1 MMQRRRRNRPTL
13 FGPTADKDSAAATS
27 NTGEKPTKKR
37 KRKQQ
42 QICNCQRQMRKRQRQ
57 REAAQEEKVRPTLLA
72 FINAVETIE
81 RSVHAA
87 TDNSTLTEGAWSKQ
101 PIARLGGDTA
111 TRGDYR
117 ALDQEIML
125 GSERLGAITP
135 KGIEEEIG
143 EDNGFKH
150 HDTLMTVKNWM
161 NLIGQASLK
170 L

>member
-13 FGPTADKDSAAATS
+13 FGPTADKDSAAAAS

-37 KRKQQ
+37 KKKAATNMQLPAA
-42 QICNCQRQMRKRQRQ
+42 NAEAAAAA
-57 REAAQEEKVRPTLLA
+57 EAAQEEKVRPTLLA

-111 TRGDYR
+111 TRRDYR

-150 HDTLMTVKNWM
+150 HDTLMTVEELDEFDWP
-161 NLIGQASLK
+161 SVP
-170 L
+170 